1 MRNRRGRS
9 WAGVALLFVVP
20 LLGVCLATILGCSVQ
35 RERQPMVRSQAPL
48 VPREA
53 DKTPPPSKGA
63 SETPNLSRFTNSSK
77 EPGKS
82 RLDELGPQT
91 NLESRKPSDVQDTRF
106 PERTP
111 GGLTS
116 TYGKLLNTDR
126 VPFEKGLTPLT
137 PPSGTGLSRGDKARS
152 LLSQIDAEL
161 TPPSWQ
167 SPTKPIESTVYSGTL
182 KGAGALTAEKEA
194 AKALLSGYASERRV
208 TLGLLDVL
216 REKRPDVWNEGSAG
230 LSITGGTIA
239 ANGSLTVGAG
249 TPLTVT
255 GTRGVRY
262 LGLGENLK
270 GKSEDSLT
278 LNGSGVTSG
287 NLTIAGTL
295 TPGPEEPRVPRLV
308 LPVMP
313 GEELWVIA
321 QPTSTERPAVARED
335 GPGTGALVVKLPGQ
349 EREVPVPLKHTDVKA
364 EISGYISTVEVTQ
377 QFHNPFGVKI
387 EAVYVFPLPNN
398 AAVNE
403 FLMTVGER
411 KIRGI
416 IRERQEAE
424 QIYKEARR
432 QGYVASL
439 LTQERPNVFTQRV
452 ANIEPGKQ
460 IDINIKYFSTLA
472 YADGWYEFVFPM
484 VVGPRFNPPGSSDG
498 VGAVGRGARGI
509 SGQSTEVQYLRPG
522 ERSGHDISLA
532 VNIDAGVPI
541 EALTCTSHIVTTSQ
555 AAPERATAQLC
566 RLDAIPNKDF
576 VLRFKVAG
584 NRVRSALMTHRD
596 ARGGFFTLMLYPPE
610 TLAALKRAPM
620 EMVFV
625 VDRSG
630 SMSGKPIEQ
639 ARAALER
646 GLRQLQPDDTF
657 QIIDFSVSAS
667 QFGPVPVAAT
677 ADNVRRGLAYAER
690 LNAGGGTMMMYG
702 LRAALGFPHD
712 PGRLRFVCFLT
723 DGYIGNEAEIIGET
737 HRLLGDSRI
746 FSFGVG
752 NSVNRH
758 LLDEMARAGRGV
770 AAYLALNDD
779 AGAVMDLFFDRV
791 SHPAMADLAID
802 WGGMRVTD
810 LYPRRLPD
818 LFVGRPVVITGR
830 FNGNGNGAVRV
841 RGKVAGEVQELALD
855 LPTDD
860 LAARHPGIPCVWAR
874 TRIADLAD
882 RMTHEGN
889 ANLPTEIRQVAL
901 EYGLMSAYTAFV
913 AVDSLSNTGAD
924 PAVTKPVPVPMPDGV
939 SFDATVK
946 E

>member
-1 MRNRRGRS
+1 MKKRTVILLCVLVVVLA
-9 WAGVALLFVVP
+9 AGLLAIF
-20 LLGVCLATILGCSVQ
+20 GNACRDGFRACA
-35 RERQPMVRSQAPL
+35 ERIGG
-48 VPREA
+48 
-53 DKTPPPSKGA
+53 DG
-63 SETPNLSRFTNSSK
+63 SSK
-77 EPGKS
+77 PDARITESAKRSAQKS
-82 RLDELGPQT
+82 YGTLDHDGSVAAGPT
-91 NLESRKPSDVQDTRF
+91 SENTPRVTLYDEVRGGPRPHAPAKQDEYTR
-106 PERTP
+106 PAP
-111 GGLTS
+111 PIA
-116 TYGKLLNTDR
+116 
-126 VPFEKGLTPLT
+126 V
-137 PPSGTGLSRGDKARS
+137 PPSGPGLDTK
-152 LLSQIDAEL
+152 AEL
-161 TPPSWQ
+161 PSPRGQGRYTATQPAPADVPGPGKKKDLVDSWRPVESIDPPSNTPVFGVAD
-167 SPTKPIESTVYSGTL
+167 PTKH
-182 KGAGALTAEKEA
+182 GALTRGIY
-194 AKALLSGYASERRV
+194 SGR
-208 TLGLLDVL
+208 LGYDKWGNV
-216 REKRPDVWNEGSAG
+216 V
-230 LSITGGTIA
+230 GG
-239 ANGSLTVGAG
+239 
-249 TPLTVT
+249 
-255 GTRGVRY
+255 R
-262 LGLGENLK
+262 
-270 GKSEDSLT
+270 
-278 LNGSGVTSG
+278 TSG
-287 NLTIAGTL
+287 Q
-295 TPGPEEPRVPRLV
+295 PGPARRTVRIPV
-308 LPVMP
+308 LP
-313 GEELWVIA
+313 GEELWIIA
-321 QPTSTERPAVARED
+321 QPVVAQQPAPGD
-335 GPGTGALVVKLPGQ
+335 DTPGTGALMVKLPDR
-349 EREVPVPLKHTDVKA
+349 EKEVPVPLKHTDVKA
-364 EISGYISTVEVTQ
+364 AISGYIATVEVTQ
-377 QFHNPFGVKI
+377 QFHNPYDTKI

-424 QIYKEARR
+424 RIYLEARR

-439 LTQERPNVFTQRV
+439 LTQERANVFTQRV

-460 IDINIKYFSTLA
+460 IDVCIKYFSTLA
-472 YADGWYEFVFPM
+472 YCDGWYEFAFPM

-498 VGAVGRGARGI
+498 VGAVGRGARGV

-541 EALTCTSHIVTTSQ
+541 EALACSSHVVAQSQ
-555 AAPERATAQLC
+555 AAPERATVQLN

-576 VLRFKVAG
+576 VLRYKVAG
-584 NRVRSALMTHRD
+584 NAVRSALMTHRD

-667 QFGPVPVAAT
+667 QFGPAPVAAT
-677 ADNVRRGLAYAER
+677 EDNVRRGLDYAKS
-690 LNAGGGTMMMYG
+690 LNAGGGTMMIHG

-712 PGRLRFVCFLT
+712 PRRLRFICFLT

-752 NSVNRH
+752 NSVNRA
-758 LLDEMARAGRGV
+758 LLDDMARAGRGV

-779 AGAVMDLFFDRV
+779 AGRVMDLFFDRV
-791 SHPAMADLAID
+791 SHPGLTDIAID
-802 WGGMRVTD
+802 WGGMQVTD
-810 LYPRRLPD
+810 LYPERLPD
-818 LFVGRPVVITGR
+818 LFVGRPIVLAGR

-841 RGKVAGEVQELALD
+841 RGKVAGEMQELALN

-889 ANLPTEIRQVAL
+889 ANLPTEIKQVAL
-901 EYGLMSAYTAFV
+901 EYGLMSAYTAFL
-913 AVDSLSNTGAD
+913 AVDSLTRTAGD
-924 PAVTKPVPVPMPDGV
+924 GGVTVAVPVPVPDGV
-939 SFDATVK
+939 RYETTVQ